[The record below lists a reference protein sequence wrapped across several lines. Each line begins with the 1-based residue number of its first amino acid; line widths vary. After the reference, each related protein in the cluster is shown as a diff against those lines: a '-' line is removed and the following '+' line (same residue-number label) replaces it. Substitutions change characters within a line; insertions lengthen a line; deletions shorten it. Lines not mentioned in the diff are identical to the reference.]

1 MAALTQA
8 SRAERRCRS
17 PGRCHTG
24 PEISV
29 HWRVVA
35 AAATASLIVAWHLT
49 SRPAS
54 IIHRLGRRSALQR
67 VLQEVRFKLVKD
79 HWIEGSS
86 VL

>member
-1 MAALTQA
+1 
-8 SRAERRCRS
+8 
-17 PGRCHTG
+17 
-24 PEISV
+24 
-29 HWRVVA
+29 VVA